1 MSQAPTSPTA
11 TEPANRYEPPRNTQF
26 SVFLDNRVGKMLE
39 LLEVFEGQALTLA
52 ALAVSDAADHAVVR
66 VITSN
71 ANLARR
77 LLARAELPFSEID
90 VLVIETNPAQTFHDI
105 CIALL
110 HAEVNIHY
118 AYPLL
123 VQPRG
128 RPAIVL
134 FTDDNTLA
142 GTLLRR
148 KLYTLLGENDL
159 GENRSHSTPD
169 GPTSN

>member
-1 MSQAPTSPTA
+1 MSQAPTAPTA
-11 TEPANRYEPPRNTQF
+11 TGHASRYEPPRNTQF

-39 LLEVFEGQALTLA
+39 LLEVFEGQAITLA

-66 VITSN
+66 IITSSE
-71 ANLARR
+71 ALARR
-77 LLARAELPFSEID
+77 LLTRAELPFSEID
-90 VLVIETNPAQTFHDI
+90 VLVVETNPAQTFHDI

-134 FTDDNTLA
+134 YTDDNTLA

-148 KLYTLLGENDL
+148 KLYTLLGENEL
-159 GENRSHSTPD
+159 GDNRSRSSPD
-169 GPTSN
+169 EPSN